1 LRYDNPN
8 AAYAPTGTPAATP
21 QYNGNI
27 SQAIWQVRGREK
39 QVYTFQYDFLNRM
52 TEANYAE
59 INTAGARTNDQNK
72 YMEKLTYDLRGNIKT
87 LKRNGLNTTSCT
99 VGLIDD
105 LTYYYADDTNISYS
119 PGNRLKKVFD
129 TSDKD
134 RGFKTQPGNT
144 SLTNAAF
151 LYTYDAN
158 GNLKTDPNK
167 KITNITYNHLNL
179 PTLITFGTSP
189 SANTIEFLYDGG
201 GTKLKKTVKQGTTVQ
216 YIQDYVGGIEYRTD
230 ASNVR
235 TLEAI
240 YHSEGR
246 ITNITGSLKYEYALR
261 DHLGN
266 TRLMFSDKN
275 NDGVIK
281 QSLTQ
286 ETITSEVTQE
296 NHYYPFGLAM
306 EGTWANTPSVS
317 DNKYQYNGKEL
328 NSDFGLELMDYGAR
342 FYDAALGRWHS
353 VDPMAE
359 AAPHLTPYRYCFN
372 NPINFIDPNGMF
384 EGTVSGNKYRD
395 KNESY
400 DGVRAMANAAADREQ
415 NKKEM
420 DDLIAKAFENTPP
433 VPLVYNAN
441 PIYGTTGEDIRK
453 KLEDVIAYESKNSLD
468 GTFNLGTY
476 FQGFSNGTTNF
487 SLNDGSTM
495 TITNSPTDQVV
506 DLRNITTWGQAGPQM
521 LQQVVVNAGG
531 ITNPNVN
538 NNSNFMYN
546 VLTDVNSRNGNP
558 VFTITENKRFV
569 FGTVPV
575 IGSYYGGKLRETVNE
590 GFRVGEWWATRGVD
604 FGRPNTRT
612 VPIGWRYPSPTPRP
626 VVVRP

>member
-1 LRYDNPN
+1 LD
-8 AAYAPTGTPAATP
+8 TVTP

-27 SQAIWQVRGREK
+27 SQTIWQVRGREK

-72 YMEKLTYDLRGNIKT
+72 YMEKLTYDMRGNIKT
-87 LKRNGLNTTSCT
+87 LKRNGLNTTSCA

-134 RGFKTQPGNT
+134 RGFKTQSSNT

-179 PTLITFGTSP
+179 PTLITFSITTT
-189 SANTIEFLYDGG
+189 ATNTIEFLYDGG
-201 GTKLKKTVKQGTTVQ
+201 GTKLKKTVKQGATVQ

-230 ASNVR
+230 AANVR

-246 ITNITGSLKYEYALR
+246 ITNINGSLKYEYALR

-275 NDGVIK
+275 NDGVIT
-281 QSLTQ
+281 QSLAQ

-296 NHYYPFGLAM
+296 NSYYPFGLAM
-306 EGTWANTPSVS
+306 EGVWANTPSVV
-317 DNKYQYNGKEL
+317 DNKYTYNGKEI
-328 NSDFGLELMDYGAR
+328 NGDFGLELMDYGAR

-420 DDLIAKAFENTPP
+420 DDLIAKAEGNGSKAE
-433 VPLVYNAN
+433 VLGAHAADNAQVEQA
-441 PIYGTTGEDIRK
+441 TAS
-453 KLEDVIAYESKNSLD
+453 VIVWA
-468 GTFNLGTY
+468 
-476 FQGFSNGTTNF
+476 
-487 SLNDGSTM
+487 
-495 TITNSPTDQVV
+495 
-506 DLRNITTWGQAGPQM
+506 A
-521 LQQVVVNAGG
+521 
-531 ITNPNVN
+531 
-538 NNSNFMYN
+538 
-546 VLTDVNSRNGNP
+546 
-558 VFTITENKRFV
+558 
-569 FGTVPV
+569 
-575 IGSYYGGKLRETVNE
+575 NE
-590 GFRVGEWWATRGVD
+590 GFGHTAIRIGNEYYGYYPTDINGDGTYTKEDLENSPGVMKIDNSEKFVKRYRGQSVKEFELNTTPKQIED
-604 FGRPNTRT
+604 LKAGLDAIAKSPGIYELKGRNCTSVAIYCLKQSNINITYTYGRQENCYPIPIYLQAPWNLQSHLESPCNTNLIKSSK
-612 VPIGWRYPSPTPRP
+612 VYQIGR
-626 VVVRP
+626 

>member
-87 LKRNGLNTTSCT
+87 LQRKGLNTTSCA

-129 TSDKD
+129 TSDKA
-134 RGFKTQPGNT
+134 RGFKTPSSNT

-151 LYTYDAN
+151 LYTYDVN

-167 KITNITYNHLNL
+167 GIIGITYNHLNL
-179 PTLITFGTSP
+179 PTLITFTG
-189 SANTIEFLYDGG
+189 NRTIAFLYDGG
-201 GTKLKKTVKQGTTVQ
+201 GTKLKKTVVNNGVTDLV
-216 YIQDYVGGIEYRTD
+216 QDYVGGIEYRTTP
-230 ASNVR
+230 SVPI

-266 TRLMFSDKN
+266 TRLMFCDKSG
-275 NDGVIK
+275 DGVIT

-286 ETITSEVTQE
+286 EIITSEVTQE
-296 NHYYPFGLAM
+296 NSYYPFGLAM
-306 EGTWANTPSVS
+306 EGVWANTPSVV
-317 DNKYQYNGKEL
+317 DNKYTYNGKEI

-359 AAPHLTPYRYCFN
+359 AAPHLTPYRYSFN
-372 NPINFIDPNGMF
+372 NPFNFIDPDGMF
-384 EGTVSGNKYRD
+384 EGTVSGDKYRD
-395 KNESY
+395 KNENY
-400 DGVRAMANAAADREQ
+400 DGVRATANAASDREQ
-415 NKKEM
+415 NKKAM
-420 DDLIAKAFENTPP
+420 DDLVAKAEENGGIWSRDVKITVTNEIVKDNNGNDKWAIVYGYPRVKGSEEFYQ
-433 VPLVYNAN
+433 VPVYNA
-441 PIYGTTGEDIRK
+441 IIEGTNEEGGAMQETFEVVRFGVE
-453 KLEDVIAYESKNSLD
+453 IAGKNRRVVDFINHANIGKVGNEYPL
-468 GTFNLGTY
+468 TY
-476 FQGFSNGTTNF
+476 
-487 SLNDGSTM
+487 DPMSTM
-495 TITNSPTDQVV
+495 PG
-506 DLRNITTWGQAGPQM
+506 LH
-521 LQQVVVNAGG
+521 
-531 ITNPNVN
+531 
-538 NNSNFMYN
+538 
-546 VLTDVNSRNGNP
+546 
-558 VFTITENKRFV
+558 
-569 FGTVPV
+569 
-575 IGSYYGGKLRETVNE
+575 
-590 GFRVGEWWATRGVD
+590 FRVKGGYFFHDFPDNYTKVANGLKGCTGVPD
-604 FGRPNTRT
+604 WGGFLEKVRRFSGIKTFQENMEYKNIKA
-612 VPIGWRYPSPTPRP
+612 VYQEADTPPLLRR
-626 VVVRP
+626 VTKKQ